1 MLEKIKTK
9 IILTKCLHGIK
20 STRNP
25 SESLWPSNSC
35 NLLLRKTEAL
45 CAGLTEFGCIFIILE
60 KQFYSRLNTGD
71 SMTNELSTTYDV
83 KKGSWDILNASHR
96 TNQTSP
102 YTYLLHCRVLK
113 KCKHVNSSGSTRMNH
128 RKLQDSSIDGSNHS
142 TKAID
147 HHLHMTKHNAS
158 LSKLLF
164 FDKTITW
171 KLTSAVFLKK
181 HHSQSQRQ
189 PCSQQ
194 NRMSRVFLLL
204 SRTSVK
210 RALEIGNN
218 PLFYRAR

>member
-1 MLEKIKTK
+1 
-9 IILTKCLHGIK
+9 
-20 STRNP
+20 
-25 SESLWPSNSC
+25 
-35 NLLLRKTEAL
+35 
-45 CAGLTEFGCIFIILE
+45 
-60 KQFYSRLNTGD
+60 
-71 SMTNELSTTYDV
+71 
-83 KKGSWDILNASHR
+83 
-96 TNQTSP
+96 
-102 YTYLLHCRVLK
+102 
-113 KCKHVNSSGSTRMNH
+113 MNH
-128 RKLQDSSIDGSNHS
+128 GKLQDFSIDGSNHS

-181 HHSQSQRQ
+181 HHSQSLSVSL
-189 PCSQQ
+189 SQQ